1 MNNLSKV
8 FSTISATVIILLSL
22 GNLAIAQETVDKMP
36 MPKAGM
42 SALAKNIVY
51 PESARKEGI
60 EGKVF
65 IVATVDADGKVINTE
80 IKKSVNSE
88 LDAAAVKAVEMTA
101 FTPAE
106 KNGKKVKATV
116 TIPIQFKLDNCKE
129 DKNGTEKKS

>member
-65 IVATVDADGKVINTE
+65 IVATVDADGKVIPKCSDGDE
-80 IKKSVNSE
+80 PEV
-88 LDAAAVKAVEMTA
+88 DASA
-101 FTPAE
+101 
-106 KNGKKVKATV
+106 
-116 TIPIQFKLDNCKE
+116 L
-129 DKNGTEKKS
+129 